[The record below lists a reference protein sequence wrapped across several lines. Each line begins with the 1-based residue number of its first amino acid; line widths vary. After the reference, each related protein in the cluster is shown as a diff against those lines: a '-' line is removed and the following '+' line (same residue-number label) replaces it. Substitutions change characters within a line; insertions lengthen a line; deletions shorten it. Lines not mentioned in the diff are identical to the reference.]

1 MTRIKTTPG
10 RRRHMRQM
18 IARATFLTMLGLGSF
33 SAALAEG
40 AARRCSAEDFQACRS
55 CPQLSAAID
64 LKSPMVGDYYRGAE
78 WNGLFAAYVLN
89 CPMVG
94 ARLIR
99 AGADPAIG
107 GANGSMI
114 LTVASK
120 WPHNNRQINEAWAAM
135 LLAAGASMAT
145 PLPSQSGKST
155 SQMLLD
161 EAWAKPDYVDLLTAF
176 QR

>member
-1 MTRIKTTPG
+1 MTRIQTPPG
-10 RRRHMRQM
+10 RQRHMRQL
-18 IARATFLTMLGLGSF
+18 IARATFLTLFGLVST

-40 AARRCSAEDFQACRS
+40 TARRCSAEDFQACRS
-55 CPQLSAAID
+55 CAQLNAAVD
-64 LKSPMVGDYYRGAE
+64 LKSPMAGNYYRGAE

-94 ARLIR
+94 ALLIR

-107 GANGSMI
+107 GTNGSMI
-114 LTVASK
+114 LTVAGK

-135 LLAAGASMAT
+135 LLAAGASMVT

-161 EAWAKPDYVDLLTAF
+161 DSWAKPDYSDLLTAF
-176 QR
+176 RR